1 MSEPLK
7 YITAPARVTI
17 KGVAFPMRNE
27 GTGGFVTQNTDIGSL
42 RDGILQLLLTTR
54 GSRVMRAD
62 FGTSINALAFEPL
75 GLDTAETVKREI
87 LQAISK
93 YEPRV
98 VVNSLDVLP
107 LYDAQKIKI
116 FLSISAKNN
125 LLTSEDIELF
135 I

>member
-1 MSEPLK
+1 MPEPLK
-7 YITAPARVTI
+7 YITAPDREAI
-17 KGVAFPMRNE
+17 KGIAFPMRNE
-27 GTGGFVTQNTDIGSL
+27 GTGGFVTQNTNLGSL
-42 RDGILQLLLTTR
+42 RDGIIQLLLTTR

-75 GLDTAETVKREI
+75 GLDTADTVKREI
-87 LQAISK
+87 LQAIGK

-107 LYDAQKIKI
+107 LYDVQKIKI
-116 FLSISAKNN
+116 FLNISAKNN
-125 LLTSEDIELF
+125 LLTSEDILLF